1 MAAIY
6 NFPKIY
12 NWYLNKRLKWI
23 EKYRITTFIDTI
35 KKYVSDGDVILDVAC
50 GTGNNC
56 ILLANN
62 FPNSL
67 IIGMDPNK
75 AAIKYGQQLIDE
87 AQIKNVRFIQGDSTK
102 FNSQSLDKKK
112 VNVITC
118 SLGLSVIEDWK
129 EAISNAADIMN
140 QGGIYVVLDLYFPK
154 DSWRRNISHFWVNS
168 LFNAYHDR
176 PILDKLKERFK
187 TLEVL
192 TQQPIFLFVG
202 QKN

>member
-23 EKYRITTFIDTI
+23 EKYRSTTFIDTI

-87 AQIKNVRFIQGDSTK
+87 AQIKNVRFIQG
-102 FNSQSLDKKK
+102 QRLD
-112 VNVITC
+112 TR
-118 SLGLSVIEDWK
+118 LGQG
-129 EAISNAADIMN
+129 AN
-140 QGGIYVVLDLYFPK
+140 QGLGDGIHAHGGHAEPHTQPAQLSGQFVDPGVVRYSSADQ
-154 DSWRRNISHFWVNS
+154 
-168 LFNAYHDR
+168 AQ
-176 PILDKLKERFK
+176 
-187 TLEVL
+187 TLPVL
-192 TQQPIFLFVG
+192 
-202 QKN
+202 